1 MMSAEFI
8 AKALQS
14 AVYVRKDGT
23 ASSYYYQEGSTILPN
38 RLGITKGDVTSVQKK
53 GRNLKP
59 SVGQLLAQFKVSEDS
74 PLKQNRPYVLRSQ
87 IFEKEDYPQFIGYG
101 TCGIS
106 NTSGKVT
113 ADSDTGDLLV
123 FYSQDVDWKVINVF
137 FLKGMGKNYDPD
149 ALTCVFDYLSGI
161 VQ

>member
-1 MMSAEFI
+1 M
-8 AKALQS
+8 
-14 AVYVRKDGT
+14 
-23 ASSYYYQEGSTILPN
+23 
-38 RLGITKGDVTSVQKK
+38 QKK
-53 GRNLKP
+53 GRNLKS
-59 SVGQLLAQFKVSEDS
+59 SVGQLLAQFKVSEES
-74 PLKQNRPYVLRSQ
+74 PLKQNKPYVLRSQ

-106 NTSGKVT
+106 NENGKVT

-149 ALTCVFDYLSGI
+149 VLSCVFDYLSAI